1 MSDEWVSVGPGQQGM
16 DALRSELESLARHP
30 SDIRT
35 AGAAD
40 EFLVP
45 PYLAKLY
52 NAPQPDSTPLAPRRR
67 RTEGR

>member
-1 MSDEWVSVGPGQQGM
+1 MDDWISVGPGRQGM
-16 DALRSELESLARHP
+16 DVLRTELEALAQHP

-45 PYLAKLY
+45 PYLAELY
-52 NAPQPDSTPLAPRRR
+52 NTPPAPRRR
-67 RTEGR
+67 RTRKEEGDE